1 MKEMLKVRDLPIERL
16 SPYAPNARKHT
27 RQQISQIA
35 KSIQTFG
42 FINPVLIDNKCVLI
56 AGHGRVL
63 AAQELGLST
72 IPTIQV
78 EHLSEAE
85 KRAYILADNKIAE
98 NAAWD
103 EDLLRI
109 ELSYLTE
116 VEIDLDVEVTG
127 FSTSEIDILLNTD
140 VNPDTEEPPPPPPA
154 DPITRE
160 GDLWQLGLHRLLCG
174 DCRDGSV
181 IDQLMANKRAR
192 MVITDPPYN
201 VPIDG
206 HTGGLGKIKH
216 NNFAMAC
223 GEMSAKEFNLFLSN
237 SLKQLARVS
246 LDGALHF
253 VFMDWRHITELLDA
267 AKPIYQEQINLCV
280 WNKTNGGMGSFYR
293 SQHELIFV
301 FKKGKAPHINNVQL
315 GQNGRYRTN
324 IWIYPGVNS
333 FGSERDEVLTLHP
346 TVKPVQL
353 IADAILD
360 ASKRGDIVLDG
371 FLGSG
376 STILAAEQTG
386 RIGYGIE
393 IDPCYVDV
401 TLNRWITLTGETPTL
416 IADGRSFETVAAD
429 RHSTDSCEV

>member
-1 MKEMLKVRDLPIERL
+1 MKQPSLNIEYIAIRRLLPYVR
-16 SPYAPNARKHT
+16 NARKHS

-35 KSIQTFG
+35 KSIQAFG

-63 AAQELGLST
+63 AAQELGLSNM
-72 IPTIQV
+72 
-78 EHLSEAE
+78 HLSEAE

-103 EDLLRI
+103 EDLLRV
-109 ELSYLTE
+109 ELTYLTE

-127 FSTSEIDILLNTD
+127 FSISEIDILLNTD
-140 VNPDTEEPPPPPPA
+140 INLETENPPPPPPA
-154 DPITRE
+154 NPISRE
-160 GDLWQLGLHRLLCG
+160 GDLWQLGRHRVICG
-174 DCRDGSV
+174 DCRKPSV
-181 IDQLMANKRAR
+181 IDQLMANKRVW

-293 SQHELIFV
+293 SQHELVFV

-360 ASKRGDIVLDG
+360 ASKRGDIILDG

-386 RIGYGIE
+386 RVSYSVE
-393 IDPCYVDV
+393 IDPRYVDV
-401 TLNRWITLTGETPTL
+401 ALNRWMAMTGNMPTL
-416 IADGRSFETVAAD
+416 DSDGRTFEDVTSD
-429 RHSTDSCEV
+429 RKQHHTSGG